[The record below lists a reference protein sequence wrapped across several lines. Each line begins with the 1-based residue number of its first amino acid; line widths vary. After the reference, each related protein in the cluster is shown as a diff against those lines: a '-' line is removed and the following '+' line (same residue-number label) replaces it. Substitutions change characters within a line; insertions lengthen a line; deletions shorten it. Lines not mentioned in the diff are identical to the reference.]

1 MVSVIII
8 MLVIIMIA
16 LLMVSHAYSQGVAEY
31 EKGFYAGQEVMAE
44 RILVKASAHPDY
56 NSKDIYED
64 FII

>member
-8 MLVIIMIA
+8 MLVIMIA
-16 LLMVSHAYSQGVAEY
+16 LLVVAHAYSQGVAEY